1 MNLDEDESAITE
13 SSAVVQWQSPEET
26 GGRGISISSYTVTV
40 SDDAGHQI
48 MSESVSDDGRDGAF
62 SHTISGLDYN
72 TVYGVEVIV
81 NNHCGLTS
89 QPATTT
95 VSIEARGQ
103 LKLMFVIS
111 VLPWPTLLSLV
122 LSCDVPLSQIC
133 CHPQDG

>member
-62 SHTISGLDYN
+62 SHNISGLEYN
-72 TVYGVEVIV
+72 TVYGVKVTAI
-81 NNHCGLTS
+81 NSCGFTS
-89 QPATTT
+89 QSATTS
-95 VSIEARGQ
+95 VFIEA
-103 LKLMFVIS
+103 KS
-111 VLPWPTLLSLV
+111 
-122 LSCDVPLSQIC
+122 
-133 CHPQDG
+133 

>member
-1 MNLDEDESAITE
+1 MNLSQIVSANTE

-72 TVYGVEVIV
+72 TVYGVEVTATDS
-81 NNHCGLTS
+81 CGDTS
-89 QPATTT
+89 PPATTS
-95 VSIEARGQ
+95 VFIEARGMLNHTQ
-103 LKLMFVIS
+103 HK
-111 VLPWPTLLSLV
+111 
-122 LSCDVPLSQIC
+122 
-133 CHPQDG
+133 